1 MNFLA
6 QKLIVTGT
14 FHTWI
19 FRHGDLSAEGHFGSG
34 TFRLMDILAKWTFQH
49 SNTFQHCAKMSVPK
63 HLYCFAWCQNF
74 PVLKRPCAETSM
86 ETEFPCA
93 GTSTEPKSSHAEMF
107 LWLNFRAE
115 MSLAEMSGAKISP
128 SLMNGQYSRAVYNQ
142 VYIVCIFIYSIVFT
156 VLAPP

>member
-6 QKLIVTGT
+6 QKLFVTGT

-34 TFRLMDILAKWTFQH
+34 TFQLMDILAKWTFQH

-74 PVLKRPCAETSM
+74 PVPKRPCAETSM
-86 ETEFPCA
+86 ETEFSCWNI
-93 GTSTEPKSSHAEMF
+93 HRAEMF

-115 MSLAEMSGAKISP
+115 MSLAKMSLAEMSGAKISP
-128 SLMNGQYSRAVYNQ
+128 SLMNGQYSRAIYNQ
-142 VYIVCIFIYSIVFT
+142 VYIVCIFIYSIVFP
-156 VLAPP
+156 VLALP